1 MYMKILKYKKLA
13 NGQYKVSL
21 DNRDINLYEDVILKY
36 ELLLKKEIT
45 AKLLDEIVEFNNECE
60 AYYVALKSLKSRF
73 KSAYDM
79 RLFLLKKEYSSDSVD
94 KAIDKLLNQGYL
106 NDLSYA
112 KGLINNQLVTTNN
125 GPKKIINEL
134 EKHRISE
141 EIIYNEIEIFDK
153 EMQLEKI
160 EKLVNRFYKSNKSR
174 GGNILKRKIMT
185 DLINYG
191 YDSEL
196 IMEVLNKLDFSVD
209 EEIAK
214 KEYDKL
220 YKRLSRKYEGVELK
234 NKIKEK
240 MYQKGLNY
248 SDEN

>member
-1 MYMKILKYKKLA
+1 
-13 NGQYKVSL
+13 
-21 DNRDINLYEDVILKY
+21 
-36 ELLLKKEIT
+36 
-45 AKLLDEIVEFNNECE
+45 
-60 AYYVALKSLKSRF
+60 
-73 KSAYDM
+73 
-79 RLFLLKKEYSSDSVD
+79 
-94 KAIDKLLNQGYL
+94 
-106 NDLSYA
+106 
-112 KGLINNQLVTTNN
+112 
-125 GPKKIINEL
+125 
-134 EKHRISE
+134 
-141 EIIYNEIEIFDK
+141 
-153 EMQLEKI
+153 MQLEKI

>member
-1 MYMKILKYKKLA
+1 MKILKYKKLS
-13 NGQYKVSL
+13 NGQYNVNF

-36 ELLLKKEIT
+36 ELLLKKEISS
-45 AKLLDEIVEFNNECE
+45 KLLEEVIEFNNECE

-73 KSAYDM
+73 KSTFDM
-79 RLFLLKKEYSSDSVD
+79 KQILIKKEYSSESVD
-94 KAIDKLLNQGYL
+94 KAIEKLLKQGYL

-112 KGLINNQLVTTNN
+112 KGFINNQIVTTNN

-134 EKHRISE
+134 EKHHIND
-141 EIIYNEIEIFDK
+141 EIIYSEIEVFDRK
-153 EMQLEKI
+153 LQLEKI
-160 EKLVNRFYKSNKSR
+160 DKLANRFYKSNRSR

-191 YDSEL
+191 YDASL
-196 IMEVLNKLDFSVD
+196 VLEVLDKMDFSTD

-214 KEYDKL
+214 KEYEKL
-220 YKRLSRKYEGVELK
+220 YKRLSRKYEGYELK
-234 NKIKEK
+234 NKIREK

-248 SDEN
+248 DDEK